1 MKCEYCGGSLSL
13 EDEYCPHCGQPNKH
27 AKQHIKDMRRFQGE
41 FEDTR
46 NYVYEKT
53 KTYTEMTVRVII
65 IAVLIILI
73 VVTSIARV
81 RSWKIVD
88 SLREGSAAMH
98 YAGYS
103 KVMDQYLAE
112 EDYVDFY
119 QYCLEKNI
127 RYYKGAYE
135 EQYGRVIQLA
145 MMYSSLL
152 DNFSNYIDFQ
162 EGGSPDTTVRNI
174 QDSLYSFYRYY
185 EEDSSWY
192 YGNGQVTEQYL
203 EAADTMLVNVED
215 ILVTYCGFTREE
227 AQEMQELSSAS
238 RAVLLEE
245 KLEERLKKNE

>member
-1 MKCEYCGGSLSL
+1 
-13 EDEYCPHCGQPNKH
+13 
-27 AKQHIKDMRRFQGE
+27 
-41 FEDTR
+41 
-46 NYVYEKT
+46 
-53 KTYTEMTVRVII
+53 
-65 IAVLIILI
+65 
-73 VVTSIARV
+73 
-81 RSWKIVD
+81 
-88 SLREGSAAMH
+88 
-98 YAGYS
+98 
-103 KVMDQYLAE
+103 
-112 EDYVDFY
+112 
-119 QYCLEKNI
+119 
-127 RYYKGAYE
+127 
-135 EQYGRVIQLA
+135 

-162 EGGSPDTTVRNI
+162 EGGSPDTTVRNV